1 MPIESQGHSGV
12 EMGSSRSF
20 GLVFSTVFTIIG
32 LFPLLS
38 GEPVRLWSLLV
49 AVIFLVIAL
58 AVPKILNP
66 LNLLWFKFGL
76 LLAKFINPVVMFIIY
91 VSTFIPIG
99 LLLRL
104 FRKDLLSLK
113 LSSSKKSYWIVREP
127 PGPEPDSFENQ
138 F

>member
-58 AVPKILNP
+58 AESAVVQIR
-66 LNLLWFKFGL
+66 
-76 LLAKFINPVVMFIIY
+76 FIAGQVY
-91 VSTFIPIG
+91 
-99 LLLRL
+99 
-104 FRKDLLSLK
+104 
-113 LSSSKKSYWIVREP
+113 
-127 PGPEPDSFENQ
+127 
-138 F
+138 